1 MSSYTEVCGFFSAT
15 NQFVPM
21 LNEDREKYTIGNI
34 KKIKAGKIFLE
45 SYNTDN
51 FGFGVFLEGSKRT
64 IVKKF
69 HVFTSSEG
77 VGSDNR
83 TMYNLIVGVPRS
95 GEFKGSIVAHHQVT
109 YYKRDAFTNTRL
121 NGFYISFILWSNN
134 HCRTLET
141 YELNKFIEETK
152 KYNSETPTTSS
163 INISNEKVEDCVW
176 YSLNVRLPVELILE
190 LSLAMQL
197 SGNEAVIVDKDFS
210 ISKDF
215 YVKSVVPE
223 EKEVAEKNPKF
234 FVVEDSVNFA
244 FSVANEVRKKNGIS
258 KVLLSGPSGFGK
270 TTLAMLL
277 AQRLGLDFCKLDC
290 GGLTDPTEVAFVR
303 SFRNGETVFDETE
316 FIRKYQE
323 GNVVICLDELNRMY
337 PNVANT
343 LLPLLDD
350 TGKLNIMTNN
360 YERGNNIIIVA
371 TINYG
376 SSYSGT
382 FEIDRA
388 LLNRF
393 DFSARVGNIT
403 NQDEVNILFNC
414 TPNLTVEEA
423 ATIVNIFSSIR
434 TALSTSSVDLSPRT
448 SKAVA
453 MALSTGILTMYN
465 CFSIVLKAIM
475 DDSEWKTVVDVL
487 RNFEYSLSKPQDTLL
502 F

>member
-1 MSSYTEVCGFFSAT
+1 MSFYTEVCGFFSAS

-21 LNEDREKYTIGNI
+21 LYEDREKYIKDL
-34 KKIKAGKIFLE
+34 KKIKAGKTFLE

-51 FGFGVFLEGSKRT
+51 FGFGVFLEGSKRNF
-64 IVKKF
+64 VKKF
-69 HVFTSSEG
+69 HVYTSSEG
-77 VGSDNR
+77 EGIGSDNR
-83 TMYNLIVGVPRS
+83 TMYNIIVGVPRS
-95 GEFKGSIVAHHQVT
+95 GESKGSIVASYHVNV
-109 YYKRDAFTNTRL
+109 YKRDVLTKL
-121 NGFYISFILWSNN
+121 NGLYISFILWSNN

-152 KYNSETPTTSS
+152 KYNSETPTPSS
-163 INISNEKVEDCVW
+163 INISQEKVEDCVW
-176 YSLNVRLPVELILE
+176 YSLIVKLPVELISE
-190 LSLAMQL
+190 LSSAMQL
-197 SGNEAVIVDKDFS
+197 SGNEVVIVDKNFS

-215 YVKSVVPE
+215 YVESVVPE

-244 FSVANEVRKKNGIS
+244 FSVANAVRMKNGIS

-316 FIRKYQE
+316 FIRKYQK

-350 TGKLNIMTNN
+350 TGKLTIMTNN

-453 MALSTGILTMYN
+453 MAFSTGILTMYN

-475 DDSEWKTVVDVL
+475 DDSEWKAVVDVL